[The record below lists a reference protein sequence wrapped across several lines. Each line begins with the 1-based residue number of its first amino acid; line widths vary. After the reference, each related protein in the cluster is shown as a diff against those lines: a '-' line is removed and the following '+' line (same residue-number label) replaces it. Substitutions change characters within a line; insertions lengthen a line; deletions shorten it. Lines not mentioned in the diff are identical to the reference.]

1 VAQLVRHRIIRNLA
15 ERTML
20 IITGILL
27 IAIVGLL
34 WTVVLSLIEAD
45 GRDDNGR
52 TAPKKRNGAVGSHIK
67 RAA

>member
-1 VAQLVRHRIIRNLA
+1 
-15 ERTML
+15 ML

-52 TAPKKRNGAVGSHIK
+52 TAPKKRNGAWGHTLNGRREVRIFYTVFTPRLVK
-67 RAA
+67 